1 MAIRKS
7 FYYDPIRQGYD
18 TNSWRTISGAP
29 ALVGSRLSIDNSAGI
44 GASIIHQ
51 VDFVKGEM
59 VFDVNVP
66 TAPTSGTNRSF
77 GASSP
82 NTSAYILFSFSGTL
96 NCITSD
102 GTTTTSSG
110 TIAWD
115 PNAMSSFT
123 VGMNS

>member
-29 ALVGSRLSIDNSAGI
+29 ALVGSRLTLDNQAGI
-44 GASIIHQ
+44 GAAIIHY

-66 TAPTSGTNRSF
+66 TVPT
-77 GASSP
+77 A
-82 NTSAYILFSFSGTL
+82 
-96 NCITSD
+96 
-102 GTTTTSSG
+102 
-110 TIAWD
+110 
-115 PNAMSSFT
+115 
-123 VGMNS
+123 